1 MGKRQRAASLNA
13 GDIFTI
19 PLGDGRVSVGQVILS
34 FHTAYYIVVRDFA
47 ARVDELPLR
56 LPEAL
61 GAEPVLAGLTFDA
74 LIGHGHWKVVG
85 NRPVDGKKYLP
96 AYKTGTAEMGN
107 CMLEDFKGEV
117 WLPATA
123 VEAEIIPFR
132 EMTAPIRFEKAMK
145 AHLGLEPRDDSYERI
160 RSGKVVTSAEIFGC

>member
-1 MGKRQRAASLNA
+1 MGNRQRAATPRD

-19 PLGDGRVSVGQVILS
+19 PLGDGRVSVGQVISS
-34 FHTAYYIVVRDFA
+34 FHSAYYIVVRDFA
-47 ARVDELPLR
+47 VRVDELPLR

-74 LIGHGHWKVVG
+74 LIGHGHWKVVDNG
-85 NRPVDGKKYLP
+85 PVDGKKYLP

-107 CMLEDFKGEV
+107 CMIEDFKGEV
-117 WLPATA
+117 WRPATA

-132 EMTAPIRFEKAMK
+132 ENTAPIRFEKAMK
-145 AHLGLEPRDDSYERI
+145 AHMGLEPWDDSYERI
-160 RSGKVVTSAEIFGC
+160 RVGDVVTSADIFGW

>member
-1 MGKRQRAASLNA
+1 MGNRQRAATPRD

-19 PLGDGRVSVGQVILS
+19 PLGDGRVSVGQVISS
-34 FHTAYYIVVRDFA
+34 FHTAYYIVVRNFA
-47 ARVDELPLR
+47 ARVDELPSR

-74 LIGHGHWKVVG
+74 LIGHGHWKVVD

-107 CMLEDFKGEV
+107 CMIEDFKGEV
-117 WLPATA
+117 WRPATA

-132 EMTAPIRFEKAMK
+132 ENTAPIRFEKAMK
-145 AHLGLEPRDDSYERI
+145 AHMGLEPWNDSYERI
-160 RSGKVVTSAEIFGC
+160 RVGDVVTSADIFGW